1 VRALRDLFPAR
12 AVVGRIDPMVL
23 KMISNAA
30 SIVGTVAITSIVG
43 FAYWLVAARLF
54 SAPSV
59 GLASALISAMI
70 LLGTVSVF
78 GFGTL
83 LVGELSRKQGE
94 EGSLIATGSLA
105 AGCIGMLLG
114 VGFGLIAPHL
124 SGSFRPLDRNYPV
137 VFLFAVGVALTG
149 VSLVFDTAVIGL
161 FLGRLQLL
169 RNGLFAAIKLAALL
183 IAVALLPNRN
193 WETIYGTWVLGNLL
207 SFAAPLA
214 MLLRSVRGRP
224 DSVRPQMGLLIGN
237 VRAALG
243 HHGLNLALQAPPL
256 LLPLVVTITLSTTK
270 NAAFYIAWN
279 VAWFAV
285 VGPNALTMVLFAVGV
300 SSPGTL
306 PRDTRISLRL
316 GLLGGAIGT
325 VLLVVF
331 ANPILSAF
339 GSVYTSQAVVPLK
352 ILSLAVLPLTI
363 KSHYVAL
370 SRIRGRQATAARLM
384 TAGLLLEL
392 ALAVVGTQLGG
403 LAGLSAGWV
412 LALCIEAVLALPAVL
427 RQLRAEPYALN
438 PLDSLVTDNQG
449 QAAHPDGEKPGL
461 DEPFGFQERV
471 DAHFESEAPFWKE
484 VYQRSDLRSLKYV
497 DRRSLALAWIDRL
510 GIPPGA
516 RVLEVGCGAGVTAVA
531 LAERSLHVEASD
543 TVPAMVALT
552 LRNALEAGVKDRV
565 EARIADAHSLPYEDQ
580 AFKLVLALGLVPWLH
595 SPAQGVREM
604 ARVLSDDGFLV
615 ASFDTRISLRNVMD
629 PLYNPWLAGARRLTR
644 RILEESG
651 VRIGTGQPRATLH
664 DRVGFRRMLEAAGLE
679 SVEIYG
685 FGYGPF
691 TVFGRHLLGEAS
703 AKRLDR
709 ILQRLA
715 DTWLPAVQ
723 NLSVQS
729 LVVASRRETGQIRH
743 EPTA

>member
-1 VRALRDLFPAR
+1 MLPAR

-30 SIVGTVAITSIVG
+30 SIVGTAAITSIVG

-94 EGSLIATGSLA
+94 EGPLIATGSVA
-105 AGCIGMLLG
+105 AGCIGMVLG

-124 SGSFRPLDRNYPV
+124 SRSFRPLDGNYPV
-137 VFLFAVGVALTG
+137 VFLFALGVALTA

-183 IAVALLPNRN
+183 VAVALIPNRN
-193 WETIYGTWVLGNLL
+193 WETIYGTWVVGNLL
-207 SFAAPLA
+207 SFAAPLPL
-214 MLLRSVRGRP
+214 LLRSMRGRP
-224 DSVRPQMGLLIGN
+224 DSVRPRMGMLIGN
-237 VRAALG
+237 VRSALG

-279 VAWFAV
+279 VAWFAF
-285 VGPNALTMVLFAVGV
+285 VGPNALTMVLFAVGA
-300 SSPGTL
+300 SSPATL
-306 PRDTRISLRL
+306 RRDTRISLRL

-331 ANPILSAF
+331 ASPILSAF
-339 GSVYTSQAVVPLK
+339 GSVYSSQAVVPLR

-370 SRIRGRQATAARLM
+370 SRIRRRQATAARLM
-384 TAGLLLEL
+384 TAGLVLEL
-392 ALAVVGTQLGG
+392 VFAVAGAELGA

-427 RQLRAEPYALN
+427 KQIRAEPPALE
-438 PLDSLVTDNQG
+438 PLDALVTDRAG
-449 QAAHPDGEKPGL
+449 QAPNPGGETPGL
-461 DEPFGFQERV
+461 EESIGFQERV

-484 VYQRSDLRSLKYV
+484 VYEHSDLRSLKYV
-497 DRRSLALAWIDRL
+497 DRRSLALAWVDRL

-516 RVLEVGCGAGVTAVA
+516 RVLEAGCGAGVTAVA
-531 LAERSLHVEASD
+531 LAERSLQVEATD

-552 LRNALEAGVKDRV
+552 LRNAAEAGVKDRV
-565 EARIADAHSLPYEDQ
+565 EARIADAHSLPYEDRT
-580 AFKLVLALGLVPWLH
+580 FKLVLALGVVPWLH

-615 ASFDTRISLRNVMD
+615 ASIDTRISLRNVID
-629 PLYNPWLAGARRLTR
+629 PLYNPWLAGVRRLTR

-664 DRVGFRRMLEAAGLE
+664 DRDGFRRMLEAAGLE

-709 ILQRLA
+709 SLQRLA
-715 DTWLPAVQ
+715 VTWLPALQ

-743 EPTA
+743 EPAA